1 MKNLLMQTPRTQ
13 SKTDVR
19 EKPFSPHKAQ
29 RTRVK
34 IARYKKRLIVAMY

>member
-1 MKNLLMQTPRTQ
+1 MQMPRTQ

-19 EKPFSPHKAQ
+19 EKFSSPHQVQ

-34 IARYKKRLIVAMY
+34 IARYKKRLIVAMC